1 MKNAE
6 KKGRRHVN
14 GRQKHQWALTV
25 EKLHKHLKQ
34 VCMPKVP
41 QKLKTLKIL
50 KNNFFL
56 IFLEFK
62 NTSFLFYKL
71 RRLTVDHRRRPDEKC
86 RLHFSTGRRR
96 RSTSVNRRQRFSSR
110 PPIKPQRTNGFF

>member
-34 VCMPKVP
+34 VCMLKVP

-50 KNNFFL
+50 KNNFFFNFFRIQKY
-56 IFLEFK
+56 IFFVL
-62 NTSFLFYKL
+62 
-71 RRLTVDHRRRPDEKC
+71 
-86 RLHFSTGRRR
+86 
-96 RSTSVNRRQRFSSR
+96 
-110 PPIKPQRTNGFF
+110 